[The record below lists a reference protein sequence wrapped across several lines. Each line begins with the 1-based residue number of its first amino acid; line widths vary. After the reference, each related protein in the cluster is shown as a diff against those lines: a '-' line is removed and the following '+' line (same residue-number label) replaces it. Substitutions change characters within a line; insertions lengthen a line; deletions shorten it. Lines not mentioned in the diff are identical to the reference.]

1 MDAKKLIP
9 AIKAGYSYFY
19 CQSYEINRTV
29 QEIKD
34 IAGEYKN
41 GGDESIYKVSTWDF
55 ETVPDPEEAVNF
67 LSSAKP
73 YSILIAKNFNWFLI
87 DNMEGF
93 SKSIV
98 TFLQNH
104 IEEFSS
110 AEFRKVLIIVSD
122 AEFDNAIPSQLTRDF
137 LPLEFPLPRI
147 NEVSEIYD
155 FVIDSVKDNPKF
167 QMPDEDERK
176 NIILNSRGMTKREI
190 VNALSFSIVSDGG
203 KLLPKTVAGIR
214 NQGIEKNAGI
224 KIGRYPETFKD
235 LKGYENIKE
244 FARATIM
251 GPRRDLA
258 KGLLLT
264 GPPGTGKTMF
274 CRCTGNETGLEVL
287 EVEVAQL
294 FGKYVGESEKNFGN
308 LIKIAVATAPCI
320 VFMDEIDKALAGIG
334 GGDNGN
340 GTPGAS
346 DSVSR
351 RSAGQF
357 LKFMQ
362 QRPEGVYVFAT
373 CNSINIPPE
382 WIRAE
387 RWDCAPFYVGLPQE
401 EEREA
406 ILKYYQ
412 KVFDVK
418 GKPSGME
425 GWSGAEIKSVC
436 RIAAMMGRPINEV
449 EQFVIPVSKTM
460 GDQIGRLEKWAEG
473 KTIPASTK
481 VPIRQVKGQ
490 KRSIA
495 L

>member
-1 MDAKKLIP
+1 MDAKNLIP

-29 QEIKD
+29 QEIIS
-34 IAGEYKN
+34 IANEYKSN
-41 GGDESIYKVSTWDF
+41 SNESIYKVQTWDF
-55 ETVPDPEEAVNF
+55 EIAPDPEEAIEF
-67 LSSAKP
+67 LSASKP
-73 YSILIAKNFNWFLI
+73 YSVLIAKNFNWFLM
-87 DNMEGF
+87 DELGGF
-93 SKSIV
+93 NKTLV
-98 TFLQNH
+98 TYLQNH

-122 AEFDNAIPSQLTRDF
+122 SEFDMAIPPQLARDF
-137 LPLEFPLPRI
+137 LPLEFPLPNI
-147 NEVSEIYD
+147 EQIKEIYE
-155 FVIDSVKDNPKF
+155 FVIESVKENPKF
-167 QMPDEDERK
+167 QMPNEDEGK
-176 NIILNSRGMTKREI
+176 EIILNSRGMTKREI
-190 VNALSFSIVSDGG
+190 INALSFSIVSDGG
-203 KLLPKTVAGIR
+203 KLLPKTVAKVR

-224 KIGRYPETFKD
+224 KIGRYPETFAD

-258 KGLLLT
+258 RGLLLT

-274 CRCTGNETGLEVL
+274 CRCVGNETGLEVL

-294 FGKYVGESEKNFGN
+294 FDKYVGGSEKNVGR
-308 LIKIAVATAPCI
+308 LVDIATATAPCI

-334 GGDNGN
+334 NDNGTTT
-340 GTPGAS
+340 G
-346 DSVSR
+346 DSVSSR
-351 RSAGQF
+351 AMGQF

-373 CNSINIPPE
+373 CNNVNMPPE

-387 RWDCAPFYVGLPQE
+387 RWDCAPFFVDLPQAE
-401 EEREA
+401 EQES

-412 KVFDVK
+412 KVFEVK
-418 GKPSGME
+418 GRPSNME

-436 RIAAMMGRPINEV
+436 RIAAMMGRPVNEV
-449 EQFVIPVSKTM
+449 ERFVIPVSKTM
-460 GDQIGRLEKWAEG
+460 GKQIDQLRKWAEG
-473 KTIPASTK
+473 KTIPASTM
-481 VPIRQVKGQ
+481 VPMRSVKNQ